1 MNRVYKKRHYNL
13 YQFGNEYIIHN
24 TRKDF
29 NVGHTHINNYKT
41 AVFLIDLSLHKSIPR
56 HICNYFLESLC
67 RISDD
72 KKYIQ
77 KLKLIMQ
84 QRENERKY
92 KPKR

>member
-29 NVGHTHINNYKT
+29 NIGHTHINNYKT

-77 KLKLIMQ
+77 KLKLIIK

-92 KPKR
+92 KSKR

>member
-72 KKYIQ
+72 KKYTQ
-77 KLKLIMQ
+77 KLKLIIQ

>member
-29 NVGHTHINNYKT
+29 NIGHTHINNYKT

-77 KLKLIMQ
+77 KLKLIIQ

-92 KPKR
+92 KSKR

>member
-29 NVGHTHINNYKT
+29 NIGHTHINNYKT
-41 AVFLIDLSLHKSIPR
+41 AVFLIDLSLHKSVPR

-77 KLKLIMQ
+77 KLKLIIK

-92 KPKR
+92 KSKR

>member
-24 TRKDF
+24 TKKDF

-77 KLKLIMQ
+77 KLKLIIQ

-92 KPKR
+92 KSKR